1 MKPPKLSHKMTSS
14 LSENCPLDRAQCGPG
29 GHPFTVTTFKLKR
42 ALFPLLFAS
51 VVMVFLP
58 GCATEE
64 AGLSSYPASARGQ
77 AMQVFE
83 VEIVSARRVALR
95 GESSIVGV
103 GAGALGGG
111 IAGSMIGHGRT
122 SALTAVGGAL
132 IGGLAGDAV
141 ERKVTSSTGVEI
153 MVRTRSGQTWSIVQ
167 KDHGE
172 NFQRGEW
179 VRMLINGDSRIITR

>member
-1 MKPPKLSHKMTSS
+1 MNKPSNPPNCLLGQIRGNTVGRTLSGKLTLNMKRS
-14 LSENCPLDRAQCGPG
+14 LSPI
-29 GHPFTVTTFKLKR
+29 
-42 ALFPLLFAS
+42 LFALG
-51 VVMVFLP
+51 VMVFLP
-58 GCATEE
+58 GCVTED
-64 AGLSSYPASARGQ
+64 AGLPSYPVSSRGQ
-77 AMQVFE
+77 AMQVFD
-83 VEIVSARRVALR
+83 VEIVSVRRVALR

-111 IAGSMIGHGRT
+111 IAGSMIGHGST

-153 MVRTRSGQTWSIVQ
+153 MVRTRSGQAWSIVQ

-179 VRMLINGDSRIITR
+179 VRMLINGDKRIITR

>member
-1 MKPPKLSHKMTSS
+1 MNKPSNPPNCLFGQIRGNTVGSTLSRKLT
-14 LSENCPLDRAQCGPG
+14 LS
-29 GHPFTVTTFKLKR
+29 LKR
-42 ALFPLLFAS
+42 TLLPLLFALG
-51 VVMVFLP
+51 VIVFLP
-58 GCATEE
+58 GCVTEDT
-64 AGLSSYPASARGQ
+64 GLPSYPVSSRGQ
-77 AMQVFE
+77 AMQVFD
-83 VEIVSARRVALR
+83 VEIVSVRRVALR

-111 IAGSMIGHGRT
+111 IAGSMIGHGST

-153 MVRTRSGQTWSIVQ
+153 MVRTRSGQAWSIVQ

-179 VRMLINGDSRIITR
+179 VRMLINGDKRIITR

>member
-1 MKPPKLSHKMTSS
+1 MSQPSFPANGRFGQIASSTDSNTLSGKLT
-14 LSENCPLDRAQCGPG
+14 LSM
-29 GHPFTVTTFKLKR
+29 KR
-42 ALFPLLFAS
+42 ALSPILFALGIL
-51 VVMVFLP
+51 VFLP
-58 GCATEE
+58 GCVTED
-64 AGLSSYPASARGQ
+64 AGLPSYPVSSRGQ

-83 VEIVSARRVALR
+83 VEIVSVRRVALR

-111 IAGSMIGHGRT
+111 IAGSMIGHGKT

-153 MVRTRSGQTWSIVQ
+153 MVRTRSGQAWSIVQ
-167 KDHGE
+167 KDQGE

-179 VRMLINGDSRIITR
+179 VRMLINGDKRIITR